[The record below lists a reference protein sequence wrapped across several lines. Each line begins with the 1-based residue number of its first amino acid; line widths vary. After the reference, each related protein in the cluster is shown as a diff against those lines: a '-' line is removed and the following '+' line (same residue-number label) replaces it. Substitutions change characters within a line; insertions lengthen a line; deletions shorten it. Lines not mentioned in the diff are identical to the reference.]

1 MRSLRTSPRPQSTTT
16 TSPSTSPSRW
26 WKFSYGFWCLNDNP
40 IKGLIGV
47 LSVEQV
53 LSAKLVRIQLKCSNV
68 MVQRLSK
75 LWLWTS
81 QVKEY
86 IAYVRLMCIS
96 QRQLVKPQQK
106 KLWGT
111 ECTGE
116 GQGGRGTQR
125 QGWIRRVEK
134 SRIDQ
139 VEKSYGASKIT
150 T

>member
-1 MRSLRTSPRPQSTTT
+1 
-16 TSPSTSPSRW
+16 
-26 WKFSYGFWCLNDNP
+26 LNDNP
-40 IKGLIGV
+40 IKGLIVV

-96 QRQLVKPQQK
+96 QRQLVKPQK
-106 KLWGT
+106 KAL
-111 ECTGE
+111 
-116 GQGGRGTQR
+116 RYR
-125 QGWIRRVEK
+125 VHRRWSRRPRYPKAGVNKK
-134 SRIDQ
+134 S
-139 VEKSYGASKIT
+139 
-150 T
+150 